1 MKLLINYIN
10 RKNNYNV
17 IEHTLL
23 LKYFHYLDMK
33 SNYKDYKED
42 SDKFK
47 FKAMAIK
54 DLIKTLRIFNQI
66 FKNKE

>member
-1 MKLLINYIN
+1 
-10 RKNNYNV
+10 
-17 IEHTLL
+17 
-23 LKYFHYLDMK
+23 MK